1 MVCPVTMVTPI
12 IGAMAVIEVPDS
24 VAIAAGVALI
34 ILLAAAELASAY
46 GSSRLRLFRRY
57 LMIPIIPLLL
67 LFALVVVTKIIEAF

>member
-1 MVCPVTMVTPI
+1 MFSTLTTATI
-12 IGAMAVIEVPDS
+12 AMAIISLPDS
-24 VAIAAGVALI
+24 VGIAAGVALI